1 MKVRFRATN
10 KIYQV
15 ILQHNGKKLRVKD
28 LEIIAE
34 NDDEF
39 VLYDWGAE
47 TNFDNLTLE
56 KMQQEMDCADD
67 KNKQRHEVDEVM
79 EELFDIPVKMTADDM
94 ELINEFLNV

>member
-1 MKVRFRATN
+1 MIGEQK
-10 KIYQV
+10 
-15 ILQHNGKKLRVKD
+15 
-28 LEIIAE
+28 
-34 NDDEF
+34 
-39 VLYDWGAE
+39 
-47 TNFDNLTLE
+47 LTLE